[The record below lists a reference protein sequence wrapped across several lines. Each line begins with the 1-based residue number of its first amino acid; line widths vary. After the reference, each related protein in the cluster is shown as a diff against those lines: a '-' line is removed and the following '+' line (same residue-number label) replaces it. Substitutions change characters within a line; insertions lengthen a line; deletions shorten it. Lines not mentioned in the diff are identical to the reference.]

1 MRNDATVDHVR
12 RYDGDFLTQV
22 VVKGG
27 LVIED
32 VWSSN
37 VLLRPMVE

>member
-1 MRNDATVDHVR
+1 MGRSIKFAGTIGNSS
-12 RYDGDFLTQV
+12 TQV
-22 VVKGG
+22 VVHGG

-37 VLLRPMVE
+37 VLLRLVVK